1 MSESLGRLLALVDRL
16 RAPDGCPWDQ
26 RQTPQTLLPYVR
38 EELAE
43 VAMAAQVQP
52 ALNVEEELGDLLFVV
67 LSYARAVE
75 VERGVTLDDAV
86 AHALTKMKRRHP
98 AVFGH
103 ASGRTWDQ
111 LKDEERTSTT
121 AHRNPVSEVPRQAT
135 ALDEAFAIGAAA
147 STLGFDWPDAT
158 GPRHKILEELREID
172 EVANGSDTEN
182 LDMEMGDLLFSVVN
196 FARKLGIHPHD
207 SLRRSNEKFRKR
219 FERVMQGVVDRG
231 WRVED
236 CTAEDWDMLWSNA
249 KESC

>member
-1 MSESLGRLLALVDRL
+1 MGPTSDPADALALRPGGT
-16 RAPDGCPWDQ
+16 RRGGHGCPSPT
-26 RQTPQTLLPYVR
+26 RIECRGGTRRSAIRRALLRPC
-38 EELAE
+38 
-43 VAMAAQVQP
+43 
-52 ALNVEEELGDLLFVV
+52 G
-67 LSYARAVE
+67 
-75 VERGVTLDDAV
+75 GG
-86 AHALTKMKRRHP
+86 
-98 AVFGH
+98 VFGH

-172 EVANGSDTEN
+172 EVANESNSEN

-196 FARKLGIHPHD
+196 FARKLGLHPHD